1 MELETGNEDIPDIEE
16 FDYSQ
21 IGMVEEEF
29 SENPN
34 TYLDI
39 VNEDEVNK
47 NVERA
52 MYNFYEN
59 PDIQKDIYS
68 TIEADKS
75 NKINLLEINS
85 GNVKKVFNIC
95 HEENMLNKPS
105 FSLKYK
111 NEIICASENNTID
124 GYITQ
129 IKNDWNRLSELRP
142 FYSSKYDK
150 FFSIKPDLRYISTKN
165 NYNEY
170 LTIVNSIFNYFLKE
184 PKYVVEEE
192 EEFIIVDN
200 NKEKLVK
207 ENINIDNN
215 TIGKISCGCSI
226 KNIENRKETYNCK
239 TFNRFSELSE
249 KGKGVLYKLLFIFQ
263 SSDVTIVNAFN
274 EFYNNITKCKY
285 TSIQQSNKIRIE
297 AFTYNDSY
305 YYVDYK
311 NKSLVSMFTINL
323 YITTSDGR
331 PMYIPIYKVIHV
343 YPEMT
348 SEKSYVF
355 FYIDNEAP
363 SNVSTTSRIFGGYDY
378 YKYID
383 EKIKWYLS
391 KTADNFMGFNYIG
404 QDVQEYLKEQARLHK
419 LKHVKGGRLNKKTKK
434 STRKNKKISR
444 KTKKSSRKNKNKLIK
459 TKKSTRKSAR
469 KGKNRLHN
477 NKQ

>member
-1 MELETGNEDIPDIEE
+1 MELEAGYDDIPDIEE

-21 IGMVEEEF
+21 AGMVEEEF
-29 SENPN
+29 SDNPN
-34 TYLDI
+34 TYMNV
-39 VNEDEVNK
+39 VNEDEANK
-47 NVERA
+47 NIERA

-75 NKINLLEINS
+75 KKINLLEINS

-95 HEENMLNKPS
+95 HEENLFNKPN

-111 NEIICASENNTID
+111 NEIICESENNTIN
-124 GYITQ
+124 GYINQ
-129 IKNDWNRLSELRP
+129 IKKDWNRLSDLRP

-184 PKYVVEEE
+184 PKEAVEEE
-192 EEFIIVDN
+192 EFVIVYN
-200 NKEKLVK
+200 NGEKLVK
-207 ENINIDNN
+207 ENIQIDNS
-215 TIGKISCGCSI
+215 TIGNISCGCSI
-226 KNIENRKETYNCK
+226 KSVENRKETYNCK
-239 TFNRFSELSE
+239 TFNRFAELSE
-249 KGKGVLYKLLFIFQ
+249 KAKGILYKLLFIFQ
-263 SSDVTIVNAFN
+263 SSDVTIVNAIN
-274 EFYNNITKCKY
+274 EFYNNTTKCKY
-285 TSIQQSNKIRIE
+285 TTIQQSNKIRIE

-323 YITTSDGR
+323 YITTPDGR

-355 FYIDNEAP
+355 FYIDNDPP
-363 SNVSTTSRIFGGYDY
+363 SNVSTSSGVFGGYDY
-378 YKYID
+378 YKFID

-391 KTADNFMGFNYIG
+391 KPADDFTGLKYNG
-404 QDVQEYLKEQARLHK
+404 QDVQDYLKEQARLHK
-419 LKHVKGGRLNKKTKK
+419 SKYIKGGKSYKKTKK
-434 STRKNKKISR
+434 SARKSARKSAKKSARKLAR
-444 KTKKSSRKNKNKLIK
+444 KTKKSARKP
-459 TKKSTRKSAR
+459 AR
-469 KGKNRLHN
+469 KGKKTFRNDKNR
-477 NKQ
+477 KI